1 MAQTV
6 SVQDR
11 LPIGLITKQ
20 FELII
25 PQESITVRDLIR
37 QRVRR
42 EVSLYNLSIPGFFQ
56 GLVQP
61 AGAQATLSGYQLPQR
76 RPIDGEAQA
85 QAALKAFQRRA
96 FFLVIN
102 DRRAESLDELI
113 AIGERTHISF
123 VKQAPLVGG

>member
-1 MAQTV
+1 MAQKI

-20 FELII
+20 FELVI
-25 PQESITVRDLIR
+25 PQETITVRDLIR
-37 QRVRR
+37 RRVRR

-61 AGAQATLSGYQLPQR
+61 AGAQATLSGYKLPRR
-76 RPIDGEAQA
+76 RPIDEEAQA
-85 QAALKAFQRRA
+85 EAALKAFQRRA
-96 FFLVIN
+96 FFLLID
-102 DRRAESLDELI
+102 DRRAETLDEVI
-113 AIGERTHISF
+113 PIRERTQISF